1 MTREYKLK
9 VFCIIRNNVSKKHPD
24 WSQKR
29 INAVAKYCLGKSYK
43 RIGMVCTY
51 E

>member
-1 MTREYKLK
+1 MTQAYKLK

-29 INAVAKYCLGKSYK
+29 INAVAKYCLRKHTK
-43 RIGMVCTY
+43 MIKEV
-51 E
+51 

>member
-1 MTREYKLK
+1 MTREYKIK

-29 INAVAKYCLGKSYK
+29 INAVTRYCLRRTSKRLGKMN
-43 RIGMVCTY
+43 R
-51 E
+51 